1 MPSFPTNTHLLMQ
14 FLLWLRKS
22 QTNKAGT
29 APIMLRVFLSSKD
42 RAEYSTGLRCRA
54 DEWNAAKGR
63 IRGNDEA
70 ARASNK
76 RLKKLVAKAELKA
89 DRLQDAVDEN
99 PELSAVRPA
108 GVIAALSVKP
118 AQHAPLLVDALRE
131 SIPAAYA
138 LPATQ
143 QGAHLAV
150 ICLAKWPAAAKL
162 RLPEFTP
169 SQAAS
174 FVRWLQGTSLAPS
187 SRRAYLGR
195 LVRLLRFVSPTQAGV
210 FDGLRAGNSAT
221 IKPRRALSPEW
232 LQKLWFAE
240 LNPVEAIARD
250 VFFIQFYLHGS
261 RIGAVLELQKSQIDW
276 ESNRIRFTTQ
286 KVIQQKDVEIRPELS
301 GLLQRYFATPGP
313 MLLPI
318 MPADYFSL
326 NKDARYQALNR
337 ARNAVKSGLTRAGE
351 HISWPGSLHSHLARH
366 SVALRAFQVSGD
378 LRLAQE
384 MLGHAD
390 TSMTARYIASLSN
403 EELDKGASS
412 VYDSLL

>member
-1 MPSFPTNTHLLMQ
+1 
-14 FLLWLRKS
+14 
-22 QTNKAGT
+22 
-29 APIMLRVFLSSKD
+29 MLRVFLTSND
-42 RAEYSTGLRCRA
+42 RAEFSTGVRCRVE
-54 DEWNAAKGR
+54 EWNAPKGR
-63 IRGNDEA
+63 LRGNDEA
-70 ARASNK
+70 ARVSNK

-99 PELSAVRPA
+99 PDLPPVRPA
-108 GVIAALSVKP
+108 AVIAALSLKP
-118 AQHAPLLVDALRE
+118 TQQAPLLVDALRAA
-131 SIPAAYA
+131 IPAAYA

-162 RLPEFTP
+162 RLPEFT
-169 SQAAS
+169 SNQAAS
-174 FVRWLQGTSLAPS
+174 FVRWLQGTGLAPS
-187 SRRAYLGR
+187 SRRSYMGR
-195 LVRLLRFVSPTQAGV
+195 LVRLLRFVSPTQASV

-232 LQKLWFAE
+232 LQKLWFAD

-276 ESNRIRFTTQ
+276 DNNRIRFTTQ
-286 KVIQQKDVEIRPELS
+286 KVVLQKDVDIRPELS
-301 GLLQRYFATPGP
+301 VLLRRYCATPGP
-313 MLLPI
+313 MLLPV
-318 MPADYFSL
+318 MPPNYFSL
-326 NKDARYQALNR
+326 DKDARYQALNR
-337 ARNAVKSGLTRAGE
+337 ARNAVKSGLIRAGQR
-351 HISWPGSLHSHLARH
+351 INWTGSLHSHLARH

-390 TSMTARYIASLSN
+390 TSMTARYIASLSTD
-403 EELDKGASS
+403 ELDKGANS